1 MIEKTEE
8 LKNLNE
14 EFAGFVGTVDYFK
27 HPFYKDFTYTE
38 GVKSMASQYG
48 AYWLIDLIFSHQYK
62 KEVRQENF
70 QIWETK
76 SESKKAVVEMRTDT
90 GEPAI
95 VSQGISPTDF
105 PEGCLK
111 LYLIDG
117 VLLLSSEY

>member
-14 EFAGFVGTVDYFK
+14 GFAGFIGTVDYFK
-27 HPFYKDFTYTE
+27 HPFYKGFTYTE

-62 KEVRQENF
+62 KEVRQETF
-70 QIWETK
+70 QIWEIK
-76 SESKKAVVEMRTDT
+76 SENKKAVVEMITDT

-95 VSQGISPTDF
+95 VSQEIFLTDF
-105 PEGCLK
+105 PEGFLK
-111 LYLIDG
+111 LYFADG

>member
-1 MIEKTEE
+1 MEMTDNTI
-8 LKNLNE
+8 KNLNE
-14 EFAGFVGTVDYFK
+14 QFAGFIGTDEY
-27 HPFYKDFTYTE
+27 YKYQLPGLFYTE

-62 KEVRQENF
+62 EVRQENF
-70 QIWETK
+70 QIWEIK
-76 SESKKAVVEMRTDT
+76 SESKKAVVEMRIDT
-90 GEPAI
+90 GEPVI

-117 VLLLSSEY
+117 VLMLPSEY